1 MDIRGIVLTHILNTF
16 LIYIRDGAF
25 ELEQTCYTLME
36 GMGYLKV
43 GEGGGVDKELLK
55 LGWEGW
61 LTRGGHF

>member
-1 MDIRGIVLTHILNTF
+1 MGSFLTPILESIWKPIMDIRGIVLTHILNTF

-43 GEGGGVDKELLK
+43 DGVGEKHL
-55 LGWEGW
+55 
-61 LTRGGHF
+61 